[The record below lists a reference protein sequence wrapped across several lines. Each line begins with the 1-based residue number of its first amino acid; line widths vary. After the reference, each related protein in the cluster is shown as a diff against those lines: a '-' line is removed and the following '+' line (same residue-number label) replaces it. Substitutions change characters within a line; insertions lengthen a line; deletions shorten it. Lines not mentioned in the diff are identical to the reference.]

1 MQLTAG
7 QLEFDRVRCAWQP
20 YRRGDPAEPRV
31 RAWLQSE
38 LGIPAAEIELP
49 RDRHGRP
56 QLGPAHAGLDA
67 SWSHSGN
74 GLLMALGTGVRLGC
88 DLELARPRPRALE
101 LARRY
106 FTPSEADWLAGLAG
120 AAREAAFVR
129 IWCAKE
135 AVLKAHGRGLAFGLH
150 RLEFAER
157 DGALALVDCDP
168 ELGQPA
174 DWSLHA
180 FDPAPGYLA
189 TFAWRPFRSGQGH
202 AGRALT
208 MHA

>member
-1 MQLTAG
+1 MSLTPG

-20 YRRGDPAEPRV
+20 YRRGTPAEPRV
-31 RAWLQSE
+31 RAWLESE
-38 LGIPAAEIELP
+38 LAVSPKDLELA

-56 QLGPAHAGLDA
+56 RLGPAHAGRDA
-67 SWSHSGN
+67 SWSHSGE
-74 GLLMALGTGVRLGC
+74 GLLMALGEGVLLGC

-106 FTPSEADWLAGLAG
+106 FTLGEAEWLARLSG

-135 AVLKAHGRGLAFGLH
+135 AILKAHGRGLVFGLH

-157 DGALALVDCDP
+157 DGVLALVDCDP
-168 ELGQPA
+168 ALGKPA
-174 DWSLHA
+174 EWSLYA
-180 FDPAPGYLA
+180 FEPAPGYLA
-189 TFAWRPFRSGQGH
+189 TFAWYPLG
-202 AGRALT
+202 
-208 MHA
+208 

>member
-106 FTPSEADWLAGLAG
+106 FTSRGPATVHDFASW
-120 AAREAAFVR
+120 AALSVTDARS
-129 IWCAKE
+129 CARR
-135 AVLKAHGRGLAFGLH
+135 RG
-150 RLEFAER
+150 
-157 DGALALVDCDP
+157 
-168 ELGQPA
+168 
-174 DWSLHA
+174 
-180 FDPAPGYLA
+180 
-189 TFAWRPFRSGQGH
+189 
-202 AGRALT
+202 
-208 MHA
+208 